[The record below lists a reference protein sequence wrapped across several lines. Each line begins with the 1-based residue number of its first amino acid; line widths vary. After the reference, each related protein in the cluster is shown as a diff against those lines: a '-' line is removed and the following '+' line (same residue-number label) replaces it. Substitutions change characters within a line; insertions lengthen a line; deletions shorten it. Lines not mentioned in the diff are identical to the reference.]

1 MQTLPPMAARSRS
14 DYDAKFRAD
23 LERFV
28 HDTDWSLRQKLA
40 LACRILDRDGHE
52 SALAGQISARAEQ
65 PGMYWML
72 RFGLGFD
79 EACESNILMAD
90 DDLNVV
96 EGEGVANPANR
107 FHLWIYRTRPETGA
121 IVHTHSPY
129 ASALSMIGE
138 ELVVSHMDTCV
149 LYENCAWL
157 PDWPGVP
164 IGDEEG
170 EIISV
175 ALGGKQAILLA
186 HHGLLT
192 AARTI
197 EEATV
202 LAFYTERAAKMQ
214 LLARAVGP
222 IKPVK
227 PELAREARDYRG
239 SPKYLAATFQY
250 LARRALRDAPD
261 CMNRHS

>member
-1 MQTLPPMAARSRS
+1 MEPPPPVATRPKS

-28 HDTDWSLRQKLA
+28 HDYGWTLRQKVA

-52 SALAGQISARAEQ
+52 SALAGQISARAED
-65 PGMYWML
+65 PGTYWML

-79 EACESNILMAD
+79 EACEANILRGD
-90 DDLNVV
+90 DDLAIV

-107 FHLWIYRTRPETGA
+107 FHLWVYRTRPDIGA
-121 IVHTHSPY
+121 IVHTHSPH

-138 ELVVSHMDTCV
+138 ELVVAHMDTCV
-149 LYENCAWL
+149 LYENCAYL
-157 PDWPGVP
+157 ADWPGVP

-170 EIISV
+170 RIISG

-192 AARTI
+192 AGQTI

-202 LAFYTERAAKMQ
+202 LAFYLERAARMQ
-214 LLARAVGP
+214 LLARAIGP
-222 IKPVK
+222 VKPVN
-227 PELAREARDYRG
+227 PELAREARGYRG
-239 SPKYLAATFQY
+239 SPKYVAATFQY
-250 LARRALRDAPD
+250 LARRVLRDAPD
-261 CMNRHS
+261 CLS